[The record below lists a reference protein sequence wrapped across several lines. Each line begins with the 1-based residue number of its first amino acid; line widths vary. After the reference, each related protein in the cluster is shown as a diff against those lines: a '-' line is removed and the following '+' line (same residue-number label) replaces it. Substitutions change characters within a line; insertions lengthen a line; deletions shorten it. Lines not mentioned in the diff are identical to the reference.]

1 MVRVRDCRS
10 PSVWRPYTPRGL
22 GGLHGDASSKRD
34 PRQRRGGDERGRGES
49 ADAPRRFPAP
59 KGTFVPA
66 PAPRR
71 GAPSRADARRGDDG
85 REMAWRRGQDTERAE
100 VPAWLSDDAGA
111 RRPPTSAAG
120 RVDSIQEFKAQMR
133 EKERREKGEPAEP
146 PARRSMYEDMAHEED
161 TGGHASR
168 FARFFSPDAGKGSE
182 EKASSTP
189 AVEFDLFSLIQGKKD
204 SGSSTPRA
212 QPSVA
217 AAPTPPAATPLRGA
231 AARGASLAP
240 LGPLL
245 LSGFAS
251 ARASALPLDS
261 APSLAAV
268 PGTTLRAIGRAL
280 GSGTLS
286 LARAM
291 SPASPHASVRPAA
304 KDTERDFDRAVER
317 NAAARAERG
326 TAFLCGG

>member
-217 AAPTPPAATPLRGA
+217 AAPTPPAATPPACCSPFPRC
-231 AARGASLAP
+231 
-240 LGPLL
+240 
-245 LSGFAS
+245 
-251 ARASALPLDS
+251 
-261 APSLAAV
+261 PS
-268 PGTTLRAIGRAL
+268 RR
-280 GSGTLS
+280 
-286 LARAM
+286 
-291 SPASPHASVRPAA
+291 
-304 KDTERDFDRAVER
+304 RD
-317 NAAARAERG
+317 
-326 TAFLCGG
+326 